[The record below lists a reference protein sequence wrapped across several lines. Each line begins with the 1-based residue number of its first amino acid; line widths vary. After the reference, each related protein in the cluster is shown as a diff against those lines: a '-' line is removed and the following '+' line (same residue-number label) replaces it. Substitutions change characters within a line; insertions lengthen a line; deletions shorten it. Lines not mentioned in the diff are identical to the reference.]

1 VFSLDVDA
9 DLVAA
14 AGKRLAAIGC
24 HPQLAAR
31 DGIDGWP
38 RYAPYDRILVTCSV
52 PRIPWALAQQL
63 AIGGKVLADVKLG
76 IGAGN
81 LVLLHRHHDRL
92 EGRFTRRWA
101 AFMGMRHDD
110 DTTSVR
116 QPKAAISRRRVTTT
130 PAQPWN
136 TDREVWL
143 LACLTLP
150 NHLRHGFT
158 LDPVTRV
165 PTSATLSA
173 PDGSWCEI
181 DLTTADDGSRQIR
194 ESGPTPLWP
203 TRRERLPTL
212 ASVQPA

>member
-1 VFSLDVDA
+1 
-9 DLVAA
+9 
-14 AGKRLAAIGC
+14 
-24 HPQLAAR
+24 
-31 DGIDGWP
+31 
-38 RYAPYDRILVTCSV
+38 
-52 PRIPWALAQQL
+52 
-63 AIGGKVLADVKLG
+63 
-76 IGAGN
+76 
-81 LVLLHRHHDRL
+81 
-92 EGRFTRRWA
+92 
-101 AFMGMRHDD
+101 MGMRHDD

-173 PDGSWCEI
+173 PDGSWCE
-181 DLTTADDGSRQIR
+181 THHNHQYPDGVAR
-194 ESGPTPLWP
+194 
-203 TRRERLPTL
+203 
-212 ASVQPA
+212 